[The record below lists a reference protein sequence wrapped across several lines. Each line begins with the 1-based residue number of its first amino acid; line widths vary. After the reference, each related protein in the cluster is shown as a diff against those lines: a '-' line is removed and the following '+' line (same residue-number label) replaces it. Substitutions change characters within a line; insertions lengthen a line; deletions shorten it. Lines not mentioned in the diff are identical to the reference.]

1 MKNTFVN
8 QSCHG
13 NGETQKTLI
22 KIKYGQKS
30 RRTKDL
36 VLKTDPTITSG
47 GWKQEGLEFVSRN
60 ETLGAKQRSS
70 HHITARITVFSEK
83 MAFHSLN
90 HSQLAI
96 SLWVFLTFSRLS
108 QNQLQTGADVA
119 ADLWIWHI
127 HECKILSFPP
137 RLWEVQRVSA
147 IGLEKETLIVTA
159 GQCWWVSSQGVL
171 NYKAIQRVSKGKG
184 DHCRN
189 TTTWGTGTC
198 SKWAQGA
205 DRLIFPSLPP
215 EDGLRVKWKE
225 QLPRSGVIATA
236 CDLSPAA
243 RYTTPSFCKCI
254 RENTCSDHWWQL
266 C

>member
-8 QSCHG
+8 QSRHG

-60 ETLGAKQRSS
+60 ETLGAKQGSS
-70 HHITARITVFSEK
+70 HHIKARITVFSEK
-83 MAFHSLN
+83 NDFSFTESQSTCFITLGFFDIFSSKSEPASNWSRCGSRSVNLTHS
-90 HSQLAI
+90 
-96 SLWVFLTFSRLS
+96 RM
-108 QNQLQTGADVA
+108 QNTL
-119 ADLWIWHI
+119 
-127 HECKILSFPP
+127 FPP
-137 RLWEVQRVSA
+137 
-147 IGLEKETLIVTA
+147 TA
-159 GQCWWVSSQGVL
+159 VGNTTCISHWLGERNPNCHRRAMLVSSQGVL
-171 NYKAIQRVSKGKG
+171 NYKALQRVNKGKG

-189 TTTWGTGTC
+189 TTTWGTGKR

-215 EDGLRVKWKE
+215 EDGLSLKWKE

-266 C
+266 S